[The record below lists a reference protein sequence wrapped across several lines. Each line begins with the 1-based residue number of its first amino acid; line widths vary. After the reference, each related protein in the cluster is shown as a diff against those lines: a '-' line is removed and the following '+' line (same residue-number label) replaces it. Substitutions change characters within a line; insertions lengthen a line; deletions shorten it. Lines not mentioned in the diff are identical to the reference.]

1 VIWRAGSS
9 LPPFTSLASAEIDGF
24 AQATDP
30 INQVG
35 TSILTYYIR
44 SMETSM
50 TKASPSTKALPSP
63 AAKAIEVFAQDIA
76 TARKRRRTPQ
86 RLLAQRMMVS
96 LDTLQRLERGNAG
109 VSLGVVAT
117 ALWALGLI
125 DRLAA
130 LASPDQDTV
139 GKGEELKRLPKQAR
153 MPRAPKSDLDF

>member
-1 VIWRAGSS
+1 MA
-9 LPPFTSLASAEIDGF
+9 
-24 AQATDP
+24 
-30 INQVG
+30 
-35 TSILTYYIR
+35 
-44 SMETSM
+44 
-50 TKASPSTKALPSP
+50 KASRSTKALPAP

-76 TARKRRRTPQ
+76 IARKRRRTPQ

-96 LDTLQRLERGNAG
+96 LDTLQRLERGDAG

-153 MPRAPKSDLDF
+153 MPRAPKSDFDF